1 MNTRWLNLI
10 VLPVAAMQASC
21 GRQPTQGK
29 WVDYGNGI
37 VNLANVTHIDPQAGL
52 RLGMKINMVKF
63 DKFELSF
70 GTDGVGVNM
79 STDDFDKLP
88 EEKKNKILEEA
99 DKKLKEINSR
109 KMDTIR
115 DFLKSDSTYMHL

>member
-1 MNTRWLNLI
+1 
-10 VLPVAAMQASC
+10 MQASC

-37 VNLANVTHIDPQAGL
+37 VNLANVTHIDPEAGL
-52 RLGMKINMVKF
+52 NIVGGKINRVKL

-70 GTDGVGVNM
+70 GTDGVNIPEN
-79 STDDFDKLP
+79 FDKLP
-88 EEKKNKILEEA
+88 EEKQKKIFEEA
-99 DKKLKEINSR
+99 EKKLKEINSQ